1 MRISVGLPSRGRPLD
16 MVASVVSLFRLAS
29 GGNEIDVLLLLD
41 ADDTES
47 INAAAHLNET
57 FGVNYQWSDRL
68 AGLGELHNRAVLLT
82 PSDAAWMMWS
92 DRISVI
98 TPNWDHELAMGC
110 LQYPNRPLWLDS
122 IHLAGPGQVILP
134 PAWRAAQGAPCF
146 PGIYPFWFDDTYQE
160 ELDAF
165 VHGPMRV
172 TLASKCA
179 GPRTQKTNRCRD
191 IEFWVDVFAATRP
204 QRVEQARAIADRLG
218 VKMANPSALIA
229 MYEARDAEM
238 KRRAPALMAQFGEV
252 GEPDASY
259 VAAKKRAEAM
269 VVRWSQ
275 PSDPTTWNTPEIIA
289 SPQTDGFDGTVLEI
303 GPLP

>member
-1 MRISVGLPSRGRPLD
+1 MKISVGLPSRGRPLD

-29 GGNEIDVLLLLD
+29 GGNEIDVILSID
-41 ADDTES
+41 RDDPLTRR
-47 INAAAHLNET
+47 AAHDLA
-57 FGVNYQWSDRL
+57 DRFPERVIVASNDRAL
-68 AGLGELHNRAVLLT
+68 GLGERHNNSAGAA

-134 PAWRAAQGAPCF
+134 PAWRAAQGGPCF

-160 ELDAF
+160 ELGAF
-165 VHGPMRV
+165 VHGPMRL

-204 QRVEQARAIADRLG
+204 RRVEQARAIADRLG

-238 KRRAPALMAQFGEV
+238 KRRAPALMAQFGEA
-252 GEPDASY
+252 GEPDESYRKALTRAS
-259 VAAKKRAEAM
+259 VLLSELTPRG
-269 VVRWSQ
+269 
-275 PSDPTTWNTPEIIA
+275 PIDPIEQTTA
-289 SPQTDGFDGTVLEI
+289 LEI
-303 GPLP
+303 GSLP